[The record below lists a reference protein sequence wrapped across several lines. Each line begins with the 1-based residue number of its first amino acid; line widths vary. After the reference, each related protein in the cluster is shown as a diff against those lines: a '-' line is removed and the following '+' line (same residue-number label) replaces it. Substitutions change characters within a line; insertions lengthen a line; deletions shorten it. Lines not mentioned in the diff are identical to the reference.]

1 MENSHII
8 CLGILFS
15 FIEHKM
21 MRKRCQNLMQI
32 SAKHVSLRDLEI
44 LDRQKE
50 NENNNGIDQC
60 THNMILLA
68 GSTKC
73 RRI

>member
-21 MRKRCQNLMQI
+21 MRKGCQNLMQI

-50 NENNNGIDQC
+50 NEYNAHSQNC
-60 THNMILLA
+60 
-68 GSTKC
+68 
-73 RRI
+73 